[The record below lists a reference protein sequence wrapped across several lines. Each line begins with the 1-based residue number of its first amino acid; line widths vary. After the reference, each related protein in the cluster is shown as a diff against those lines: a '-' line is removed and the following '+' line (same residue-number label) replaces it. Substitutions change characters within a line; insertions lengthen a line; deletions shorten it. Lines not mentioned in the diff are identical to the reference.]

1 MNKYVV
7 ASIIALSILVIIF
20 GRYQYGQK
28 LSDITISAQQMIAG
42 EGDNSSEETQ
52 ENNQGD
58 SEEPSEDAELNNED
72 GGGSLEV
79 ELDELLQGTPSSLAD
94 LIEERLTANETIT
107 ILAFGSESLTD
118 SQNEDL
124 IPWPELFME
133 KINEAFS
140 TDLFVIETMSVG
152 EMTSLDMVLQEVD
165 LEVAETNADIF
176 LIEPLMWNDNGNVI
190 VDHSADHLAAL
201 MNSISAENDEAVI
214 VINPSQPAY
223 ETVNY
228 PVQME
233 SLRSLSE
240 ENNYLFV
247 DHWSDWPEIFDEEL
261 LEYVDEDD
269 HRMPTQ
275 MGHEQ
280 WSESI
285 LTYFVN

>member
-1 MNKYVV
+1 MNKYLV

-20 GRYQYGQK
+20 GRYQYEQK
-28 LSDITISAQQMIAG
+28 LSDITTSAQQMLADQV
-42 EGDNSSEETQ
+42 DNFSEEPEEINQ
-52 ENNQGD
+52 EIIV
-58 SEEPSEDAELNNED
+58 EPSEDPELNSEEGD
-72 GGGSLEV
+72 SSSEV
-79 ELDELLQGTPSSLAD
+79 ELDVLLEDTPSSLAD
-94 LIEERLTANETIT
+94 RIEARLTANETIT

-118 SQNEDL
+118 SQNEGL
-124 IPWPELFME
+124 VPWPELFME

-140 TDLFVIETMSVG
+140 TDLFVVETMSVG
-152 EMTSLDMVLQEVD
+152 EMTSLDMVLQGVD
-165 LEVAETNADIF
+165 QEVAEKNADIF

-190 VDHSADHLAAL
+190 IDHSSDHLTTL
-201 MNSISAENDEAVI
+201 MNSISEENDEAVI

-228 PVQME
+228 PDQME
-233 SLRSLSE
+233 SLRSLSI

-247 DHWSDWPEIFDEEL
+247 DHWSDWPGIYEEDL
-261 LEYVDEDD
+261 LEYVDEND

-285 LTYFVN
+285 LSYFVN